1 MEASETSM
9 TIGPVS
15 CEQPLTE
22 LSQRYE
28 VYSTPIH
35 HPGKWL
41 IQGRCVYSTP
51 AFQQGSTYFKRRES
65 QQVCSTVCPLSV
77 LGGRTEEADSQ
88 GFERVSLHGM
98 DTPHTTQ
105 LRDVESRILGS
116 PRDAAKRLIP
126 TLNRAICCFAE
137 LHRQTVA

>member
-1 MEASETSM
+1 MM
-9 TIGPVS
+9 IGPVS

-35 HPGKWL
+35 HRRKWL

-65 QQVCSTVCPLSV
+65 QQVCSTVCPLYV

-88 GFERVSLHGM
+88 GFESVSLQGM
-98 DTPHTTQ
+98 DTPRTKQHPNI
-105 LRDVESRILGS
+105 ESKILGS
-116 PRDAAKRLIP
+116 PSDTAKRSSP
-126 TLNRAICCFAE
+126 ALNRAICCFTE
-137 LHRQTVA
+137 LHSLTVA